1 MNEVGGPP
9 GQRTG
14 PATTGLASGNGRAT
28 DRVPIRAVVI
38 EDSPAQRTHLVRIL
52 QAEGDIEVV
61 GLATTAGEAVDLVA
75 GIRPDVVALGLQPRD
90 PRGKNT
96 IEQIMARAPTAI
108 LALCPALEG
117 PHSVLALD
125 ALSAGALDVLPR
137 PLSWAAGDEAQLR
150 RCLRSLHKVGVVRPP
165 RALAAT
171 SSWARLA
178 LLMTASILPR

>member
-1 MNEVGGPP
+1 MNEAGGPP

-14 PATTGLASGNGRAT
+14 PTTTGLASANGRAT

-96 IEQIMARAPTAI
+96 IEQIMARAPTAGPSERRTPPSCR
-108 LALCPALEG
+108 ASPPA
-117 PHSVLALD
+117 
-125 ALSAGALDVLPR
+125 
-137 PLSWAAGDEAQLR
+137 
-150 RCLRSLHKVGVVRPP
+150 RPP
-165 RALAAT
+165 R
-171 SSWARLA
+171 SR
-178 LLMTASILPR
+178 TASSTTS